1 MSVLFSQLSVFR
13 VYIDIAVTS
22 RIGDGRSL
30 VVVTVI
36 HVARMTFFS
45 RKSARW
51 ELESPSRATRTRER
65 ERKISVCAIQPK
77 YF

>member
-30 VVVTVI
+30 VVVTMI

-45 RKSARW
+45 RKSTRW
-51 ELESPSRATRTRER
+51 KLESPSVDKNSRGREKERKRER
-65 ERKISVCAIQPK
+65 SR
-77 YF
+77 